1 MQVHELV
8 QQRVAQRLVIQRREV
23 QAADE
28 QRGRPSG
35 ALMGLFLFADLR
47 RRDAWLSLRHWA

>member
-1 MQVHELV
+1 MAFTPAPSGPTMQE
-8 QQRVAQRLVIQRREV
+8 IDGPRRSTL
-23 QAADE
+23 
-28 QRGRPSG
+28 SG